1 MSRRQRRAFQRALA
15 KMGGPQGTPGKAPNQ
30 LIDVAREKVA
40 EDPTGASLDA
50 WRTEYLEFIEA
61 RGHKYPLLTIE
72 TRRRVAEAYDTARAE
87 AGLT

>member
-1 MSRRQRRAFQRALA
+1 MSRRQRREFQRALA
-15 KMGGPQGTPGKAPNQ
+15 KMGGPVGTPGNAPNH
-30 LIDVAREKVA
+30 LIDVAREKIA

-50 WRTEYLEFIEA
+50 WRIEYLAFVEA
-61 RGHKYPLLTIE
+61 RSDKYPLLTIE